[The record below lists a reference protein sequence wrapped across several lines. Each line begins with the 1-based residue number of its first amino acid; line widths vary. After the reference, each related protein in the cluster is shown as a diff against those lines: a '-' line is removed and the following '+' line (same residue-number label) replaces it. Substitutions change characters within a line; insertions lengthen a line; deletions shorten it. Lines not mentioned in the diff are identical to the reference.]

1 MKNLRRLRE
10 FVVAMTGLA
19 EQSGGD
25 EVEMLREGGKLLGAL
40 IARDDWLPEI
50 FAAPHMA
57 HHQEYLLYCDP
68 LERFS
73 VISMALEPGQK
84 TPIHDHTVWC
94 LIGVMRGSERF
105 DEYRHE
111 GTGNPLRKTGEH
123 LGRVGDIDAVSPT
136 VGDIH
141 VMANAL
147 RDQAAVSI
155 HVFGG
160 NIGGIERRTYSL
172 ATGEVHQFISG
183 YANSV
188 VPNLWD
194 RSLEIHTQAAS
205 SA

>member
-1 MKNLRRLRE
+1 MKNIRRLRE
-10 FVVAMTGLA
+10 FVVALTRVV
-19 EQSGGD
+19 EQQGGD
-25 EVEMLREGGKLLGAL
+25 EVLMLREGGKLLGEL
-40 IARDDWLPEI
+40 IAHDDWLPEM
-50 FAAPHMA
+50 FAAPHSA

-68 LERFS
+68 FERFS
-73 VISMALEPGQK
+73 VLSFAMGPGQR
-84 TPIHDHTVWC
+84 TPIHDHRVWC
-94 LIGVMRGSERF
+94 LIGVLRGTERF

-111 GTGNPLRKTGEH
+111 GAGFPLQKTGEH
-123 LGRVGDIDAVSPT
+123 LGHAGDIDAVSPT

-160 NIGGIERRTYSL
+160 NIGAIERRAYSL
-172 ATGEVHQFISG
+172 STGEAHAFTSG

-194 RSLEIHTQAAS
+194 RSREARA
-205 SA
+205 

>member
-1 MKNLRRLRE
+1 MKNIHRLRE
-10 FVVAMTGLA
+10 FVVGMTGVAEYCRRDELA
-19 EQSGGD
+19 
-25 EVEMLREGGKLLGAL
+25 MLREGGKLLGAL
-40 IARDDWLPEI
+40 IAQDDWLPET

-73 VISMALEPGQK
+73 VVSVALGPGQK

-94 LIGVMRGSERF
+94 LIGVMRGTERF

-111 GTGNPLRKTGEH
+111 GAGVPMQKTGEH
-123 LGRVGDIDAVSPT
+123 LGHAGDIDAVSPT

-141 VMANAL
+141 VIANAL

-160 NIGGIERRTYSL
+160 NIGAIERRAYSL
-172 ATGEVHQFISG
+172 ATGEAHLFMSG

-194 RSLEIHTQAAS
+194 RSLEAHA
-205 SA
+205 

>member
-1 MKNLRRLRE
+1 MKNIRRLRE
-10 FVVAMTGLA
+10 FVVGMTGLV
-19 EQSGGD
+19 EGHGSD
-25 EVEMLREGGKLLGAL
+25 ELAMLRDGGTLLAEL
-40 IARDDWLPEI
+40 IAHDDWLPEI

-73 VISMALEPGQK
+73 VVSLALGPGQR

-94 LIGVMRGSERF
+94 LIGVMRGMEHY
-105 DEYRHE
+105 DEFRHE
-111 GTGNPLRKTGEH
+111 GAGTPLRKTGEH
-123 LGRVGDIDAVSPT
+123 VGRAGDIDAVSPT

-147 RDQAAVSI
+147 SDQAAVSI

-160 NIGGIERRTYSL
+160 NIGAIERHAYSL
-172 ATGEVHQFISG
+172 ATGEAHPFKSG

-194 RSLEIHTQAAS
+194 RSLEVHA
-205 SA
+205 

>member
-1 MKNLRRLRE
+1 MANIEHLRR
-10 FVVAMTGLA
+10 FVQDMTRAVATFG
-19 EQSGGD
+19 QD
-25 EVEMLREGGKLLGAL
+25 ETAMLREGRALLAGL
-40 IARDDWLPEI
+40 IARDDWLPDA
-50 FAAPHMA
+50 FAQA
-57 HHQEYLLYCDP
+57 HTDTYRQYLLYCDP

-73 VISMALEPGQK
+73 VVSVALGPGQK

-94 LIGVMRGSERF
+94 LIGVMRGTVQF

-111 GTGNPLRKTGEH
+111 GPGAPMQKTGEH
-123 LGRVGDIDAVSPT
+123 LGRPGDIEAVSPT

-160 NIGGIERRTYSL
+160 NIGAIERHAYSL
-172 ATGEVHQFISG
+172 ATGDAHTFMSG

-194 RSLEIHTQAAS
+194 RSLEAHG
-205 SA
+205 

>member
-1 MKNLRRLRE
+1 MKNIRRLRE
-10 FVVAMTGLA
+10 FVVAMTGLV
-19 EQSGGD
+19 ERQGGD
-25 EVEMLREGGKLLGAL
+25 ELAMLRDGGTLLAEL
-40 IARDDWLPEI
+40 IAHDDWLPEI

-57 HHQEYLLYCDP
+57 HHQEYLLYCDT

-73 VISMALEPGQK
+73 VVSVALGPGQK

-94 LIGVMRGSERF
+94 LIGVMRGTDRF

-111 GTGNPLRKTGEH
+111 GAGIALKKTGEH
-123 LGRVGDIDAVSPT
+123 LGHAGDIEAVSPT

-141 VMANAL
+141 VMSNAL

-155 HVFGG
+155 NVFGG
-160 NIGGIERRTYSL
+160 NIGAIERCAYSL
-172 ATGEVHQFISG
+172 ATGEAHRFMSG

-194 RSLEIHTQAAS
+194 RSLEAHA
-205 SA
+205 

>member
-1 MKNLRRLRE
+1 MKNVRRLRE
-10 FVVAMTGLA
+10 FVVDMTGLVVRH
-19 EQSGGD
+19 GD
-25 EVEMLREGGKLLGAL
+25 DELAMLREGAKLLGTL
-40 IARDDWLPEI
+40 IAYDDWLPDN
-50 FAAPHMA
+50 FSAPHAA

-73 VISMALEPGQK
+73 VVSLALGPGQR
-84 TPIHDHTVWC
+84 TPIHDHTIWC
-94 LIGVMRGSERF
+94 LIGVMRGAEQF

-111 GTGNPLRKTGEH
+111 GPGVPLQKTGEH
-123 LGRVGDIDAVSPT
+123 LGRAGDIDVVSPT

-141 VMANAL
+141 VMSNAL

-160 NIGGIERRTYSL
+160 NIGAIERRAFSL
-172 ATGEVHQFISG
+172 STGEAHPFRSG

-194 RSLEIHTQAAS
+194 RSLEVRA
-205 SA
+205 

>member
-1 MKNLRRLRE
+1 MKHLRRLRE
-10 FVVAMTGLA
+10 FVLAMTGLA
-19 EQSGGD
+19 EGHGGD
-25 EVEMLREGGKLLGAL
+25 ELAMLRDGGKLLAEL
-40 IARDDWLPEI
+40 IAHDDWLPEI
-50 FAAPHMA
+50 FAAPHMG

-73 VISMALEPGQK
+73 VVSVALGPGQK

-94 LIGVMRGSERF
+94 LIGVLRGTERF

-111 GTGNPLRKTGEH
+111 GAGVPLQKTGEH
-123 LGRVGDIDAVSPT
+123 LGYAGDIEAVSPT

-141 VMANAL
+141 VMSNAL
-147 RDQAAVSI
+147 REQAAVSI

-160 NIGGIERRTYSL
+160 NIGAIERNAYSL
-172 ATGEVHQFISG
+172 ATGEAHRFMSG

-194 RSLEIHTQAAS
+194 RSLEARA
-205 SA
+205 